1 MDKNRVADVLE
12 EIGLLLEVAGENP
25 FKARAYE
32 NAARTIRELDR
43 DLVQMVQ
50 EGRLKELKGIG
61 EALAEKITALVT
73 TGALPYY
80 DELRASVPPVLYELI
95 RIPGLGSK
103 KARLL
108 ADQLGV
114 RSLDDLE
121 RACRQ
126 DRLRDLTGFGG
137 RTQERI
143 LKGIEQVRSY
153 GEQVLLGQ
161 ALPLADALE
170 AALRSMR
177 EVRRADCAGS
187 ARRRR
192 ETVEGLVL
200 VASVADAAR
209 VADAF
214 CRLPAVESVR
224 FRSDTRLST
233 VCDGPVPVDLL
244 LVRDDADYATAFL
257 HQTGGPGHLEALEE
271 RARRRGLALREE
283 GLFCGDQRLP
293 CPDEEA
299 IYRELGLP
307 FVPPELREGGGEA
320 GAAGSG
326 VPRDL
331 LQPGDVRGI
340 FHVHSTW
347 SDGRLPIDELVRKC
361 VALGYQYVGISDHS
375 QSARYARGLTPE
387 SLRQQQL
394 QIDEAR
400 ARHPG
405 IRILKGS
412 EVDILADGS
421 LDYPDDVLDSLDF
434 VVASVHSSF
443 SLPKEEQTR
452 RIVRALGNRHTTIL
466 GHPTGRLLLRR
477 EPYAV
482 DLREVLEAAARAGVC
497 VELNANPHRLDLDT
511 AACRLARSLGVRLA
525 IGPDAH
531 DEGGLEDVRYGV
543 GIARRAGLR
552 ATDILNTLPADRLDR
567 ALARP
572 R

>member
-1 MDKNRVADVLE
+1 MDKNRVADILE
-12 EIGLLLEVAGENP
+12 EIGLLLEVAGESP
-25 FKARAYE
+25 FKSRAYE

-43 DLVQMVQ
+43 DLVQVVQ

-61 EALAEKITALVT
+61 EALSGKITSLVT

-80 DELRASVPPVLYELI
+80 DELRASVPPLLYELV

-108 ADQLGV
+108 VERLGL
-114 RSLDDLE
+114 RSLEDLE
-121 RACRQ
+121 VACRQ
-126 DRLRDLTGFGG
+126 DRLRDLSGFGG

-153 GEQVLLGQ
+153 GRQVLLGR
-161 ALPLADALE
+161 ALPLADELE
-170 AALRSMR
+170 AALRSLPG
-177 EVRRADCAGS
+177 VRRADCAAG
-187 ARRRR
+187 ARRRC

-200 VASVADAAR
+200 VASVEDAAR

-214 CRLPAVESVR
+214 CRLPAVDSVPS
-224 FRSDTRLST
+224 RSDSRLSA
-233 VCDGPVPVDLL
+233 VCHGPLPVDLVLVGDDGAYAAAL
-244 LVRDDADYATAFL
+244 LHR
-257 HQTGGPGHLEALEE
+257 TGGPEHLEALAQ
-271 RARRRGLALREE
+271 RARLRGLALRGD
-283 GLFCGDQRLP
+283 GLYRGTERLP

-299 IYRELGLP
+299 IYREIGLS
-307 FVPPELREGGGEA
+307 FVPPELREGSGEIEA
-320 GAAGSG
+320 AAGG
-326 VPRDL
+326 APLEL
-331 LQPGDVRGI
+331 LREGDVRGI

-347 SDGRLPIDELVRKC
+347 SDGRLPIDDLVRRC

-375 QSARYARGLTPE
+375 QSARYARGLTLE
-387 SLRQQQL
+387 SLRQQQM

-421 LDYPDDVLDSLDF
+421 LDYPDEVLGGLDF
-434 VVASVHSSF
+434 VVASVHSAF
-443 SLPKEEQTR
+443 SLPQDEQTR
-452 RIVRALGNRHTTIL
+452 RIVKALANRHTTIL

-482 DLREVLEAAARAGVC
+482 DLRAVLEAAARQGVY
-497 VELNANPHRLDLDT
+497 VELNASPHRLDLDT
-511 AACRLARSLGVRLA
+511 AACRLARSLGARLS
-525 IGPDAH
+525 IDPDAH
-531 DEGGLEDVRYGV
+531 DAQGLEDVRYGV

-552 ATDILNTLPADRLDR
+552 ASDVLNTLPADRLDQ

>member
-12 EIGLLLEVAGENP
+12 EIGLLLEVAGESP
-25 FKARAYE
+25 FKSRAYE

-50 EGRLKELKGIG
+50 EGRLRDLKGIG
-61 EALAEKITALVT
+61 EALSEKITSLVT
-73 TGALPYY
+73 TGSLPYY
-80 DELRASVPPVLYELI
+80 DELRASVPGVLYELI

-108 ADQLGV
+108 VERLGLQ
-114 RSLDDLE
+114 SLEDLE

-137 RTQERI
+137 KTQDRI
-143 LKGIEQVRSY
+143 LKGIEQVRAY
-153 GEQVLLGQ
+153 GRQVLLGR
-161 ALPLADALE
+161 ALPLADDLE
-170 AALRSMR
+170 AALRSLPA
-177 EVRRADCAGS
+177 VRRAACAGD

-200 VASVADAAR
+200 VASVTDAAR

-214 CRLPAVESVR
+214 CRLPAVESAPL
-224 FRSDTRLST
+224 RSATRLSV
-233 VCDGPVPVDLL
+233 VCHGPLPADLV
-244 LVRDDADYATAFL
+244 LVRDDGDYAITLL
-257 HQTGGPGHLEALEE
+257 HQTGGPGHLEALGE
-271 RARRRGLALREE
+271 RARRRGLALRAD
-283 GLFCGDQRLP
+283 GLFRGGERIP
-293 CPDEEA
+293 CPDEET
-299 IYRELGLP
+299 IYREIGLSY
-307 FVPPELREGGGEA
+307 VPPELREGTGEVEA
-320 GAAGSG
+320 AAGG
-326 VPRDL
+326 APLEL
-331 LQPGDVRGI
+331 LQAGDVRGI

-347 SDGRLPIDELVRKC
+347 SDGRLPIDDLVRRC

-387 SLRQQQL
+387 SLGQQQL
-394 QIDEAR
+394 QIDAAR
-400 ARHPG
+400 AHHPG

-412 EVDILADGS
+412 EVDILPDGS
-421 LDYPDDVLDSLDF
+421 LDYPDEVLDRLDF

-443 SLPKEEQTR
+443 SLPKAEQTR

-466 GHPTGRLLLRR
+466 GHPTGRLLLQR
-477 EPYAV
+477 EPYDV
-482 DLREVLEAAARAGVC
+482 DLRAVLEAAARAGVY
-497 VELNANPHRLDLDT
+497 VELNASPHRLDLDT
-511 AACRLARSLGVRLA
+511 AACRLARSLGARLA
-525 IGPDAH
+525 IDPDAH
-531 DEGGLEDVRYGV
+531 DAQGLEDVRYGV

-552 ATDILNTLPADRLDR
+552 ASDVLNTLPADALDR